1 MRVFDIYWFNIA
13 DKVKFKDTQPYLKNM
28 LAEFGFTWSDLAF
41 SAQNASDDSV
51 IARIQQ
57 KFPKL
62 EKYFR
67 STKYGSMLCSYT
79 DNWFNGELFAE
90 KSDYDDIFTLFSKVP
105 RPFKISSGH
114 ILLNGVNW
122 FGEEPAAPVS
132 DCTCEEKD
140 LIYITDA
147 DYFSNHIAQHRN
159 YDDGLK
165 YNRVSVCIETTA
177 VPEPR
182 DSSTVIEKLIP
193 YLGKPYWS
201 RTHCVFSKEESL
213 RNKELSGKHSEYIKN
228 LIKNTLPNPE
238 KYPYTMN
245 DTAPIP
251 HLADI
256 PTMKKAFAGTGFMQ
270 KKGNPGW
277 LGEYDCRDSHGYL
290 YKAFVQKLSDGCSFR
305 VWLEI
310 SGCNFN
316 TGYLDAPDYCMKE
329 EGESFPIIREFALLC
344 AKIRDEYG
352 DKLAADF
359 GDTPKWYYKS

>member
-67 STKYGSMLCSYT
+67 STKYGSTLCSYT
-79 DNWFNGELFAE
+79 DNRFNGELFAE

-105 RPFKISSGH
+105 RPFNISSGH

-132 DCTCEEKD
+132 DCTCEEKG

-228 LIKNTLPNPE
+228 LIGKLDIIKPSEVDAERIFGPDTPENHVDKFIQCGAKLVIMTLG
-238 KYPYTMN
+238 K
-245 DTAPIP
+245 DGAI
-251 HLADI
+251 
-256 PTMKKAFAGTGFMQ
+256 
-270 KKGNPGW
+270 
-277 LGEYDCRDSHGYL
+277 
-290 YKAFVQKLSDGCSFR
+290 VSDGNETIKFETLATE
-305 VWLEI
+305 VVDT
-310 SGCNFN
+310 
-316 TGYLDAPDYCMKE
+316 TGAGDAFWGGFYTALTSNYPLKE
-329 EGESFPIIREFALLC
+329 ALNIGFATS
-344 AKIRDEYG
+344 AF
-352 DKLAADF
+352 KLRHVGAIAELPSIKELK
-359 GDTPKWYYKS
+359 TLYNI